1 MTEEVQAARVP
12 QRVTEQAVAA
22 LSEAF
27 GEHLFAV
34 VLFGS
39 RARGDA
45 REDSDWDLLV
55 IADGLPANRF
65 DRQLL
70 INGLLFAKSDG
81 AVSVLARTPQ
91 EFESHLPS
99 LYLDI
104 ALDGRIL
111 YDPMGYA
118 AERLTT
124 LRRLIDEA
132 GLYRE
137 RTPAGDAWYWKEP
150 PKGPWAMS
158 WEKIG
163 SCM

>member
-1 MTEEVQAARVP
+1 MRDVGMSNREREIL
-12 QRVTEQAVAA
+12 EQAVEA
-22 LSEAF
+22 LRKAL
-27 GEHLFAV
+27 GNRLVAV

-45 REDSDWDLLV
+45 RPESDWDLLV
-55 IADGLPANRF
+55 IAEGLPENRF

-70 INGLLFAKSDG
+70 INGLLFGKCDG
-81 AVSVLARTPQ
+81 AVSVAARTCR
-91 EFESHLPS
+91 EFQSHVPS

-111 YDPMGYA
+111 YDPAGYA
-118 AERLTT
+118 AERLMT
-124 LRRLIDEA
+124 LRRLIGEA

-137 RTPAGDAWYWKEP
+137 RTSVGDIWRWKKP
-150 PKGPWAMS
+150 PRGPWAIS

-163 SCM
+163 EIHE